1 MTASRLPRVILLGYQ
16 FDAMPL
22 ILVTPLSALPEM
34 LRTYQ
39 PSHLISLLSPEFMI
53 ETPGGFPA
61 GRHLRVAVHDICEP
75 VDGKHHPAEEHITAI
90 FEFARGWDGKQPMI
104 VHCWAGVSRSMAAA
118 YAILCARFG
127 PGAEFSTAQEIRAR
141 APHAYP
147 NRAIV
152 RLADSVLG
160 RQGTMIK
167 AVEEM
172 GPGTMVEE
180 GTPVEFPLAAFAL

>member
-1 MTASRLPRVILLGYQ
+1 MS
-16 FDAMPL
+16 L
-22 ILVTPLSALPEM
+22 ILVTPLSALPNM
-34 LRTYQ
+34 LRAYQ
-39 PSHLISLLSPEFMI
+39 PSHLISLLSPDYLSHA
-53 ETPGGFPA
+53 PNDFPA
-61 GRHLRVAVHDICEP
+61 GRHLRLGLHDIAEP
-75 VDGKHHPAEEHITAI
+75 EAGKLAPQEAHIVELLAFAE
-90 FEFARGWDGKQPMI
+90 GWDGKQPMI

-118 YAILCARFG
+118 YVVLCAR
-127 PGAEFSTAQEIRAR
+127 GAKSGIAQEIRAR

-167 AVEEM
+167 AVEDM

>member
-1 MTASRLPRVILLGYQ
+1 MS
-16 FDAMPL
+16 L
-22 ILVTPLSALPEM
+22 ILVTPLSILPEM

-61 GRHLRVAVHDICEP
+61 ARHLKIAVHDICDP
-75 VDGKHHPAEEHITAI
+75 ADGKCHPGEEHVAQLI
-90 FEFARGWDGKQPMI
+90 EFARGWDAKKPMI
-104 VHCWAGVSRSMAAA
+104 VHCWAGVSRSMATA
-118 YAILCARFG
+118 YAVLCDRTWR
-127 PGAEFSTAQEIRAR
+127 GAEFRLAREMRAR

-152 RLADSVLG
+152 RHADAQLE
-160 RQGTMIK
+160 RQGNMIT

-172 GPGTMVEE
+172 GPATTVEE
-180 GTPVEFPLAAFAL
+180 GVPVEFPLKDLGL